1 MAEDRVSETP
11 NQTYHIPVL
20 LEETID
26 SLGIKPDG
34 IYVDGTAGGG
44 GHSSEIL
51 RRLTT
56 GMLISIDRDPD
67 AIAQVTD
74 RLGDSPN
81 IRIVHSRY
89 SEMAQVLDDLGIEA
103 VDGVLL
109 DIGVSSHQL
118 DCAERG
124 FSYHADAPLDM
135 RMASAGQTAADL
147 VAELPWQ
154 RLAEIFSRYGEE
166 KFSASIAKAICRER
180 EKAPIETTLQLADII
195 RDAVPAA
202 ARRDGH
208 PARRVFQALRIA
220 VNDELGEL
228 ERGLEAAFGRLRPD
242 GRLSV
247 ITFHSLEDRITKQT
261 MAEWCSGCTCPPQF
275 PVCVC
280 GKTPRAKLLTRKPVE
295 ASKEE
300 LERNLR
306 ARSAKLRTCVKIH
319 D

>member
-1 MAEDRVSETP
+1 MTENNNGTQEKC
-11 NQTYHIPVL
+11 YHIPVL

-26 SLGIKPDG
+26 SLAIKPDG
-34 IYVDGTAGGG
+34 IYLDGTAGGG

-51 RRLTT
+51 SRLTS
-56 GMLISIDRDPD
+56 GRLISIDRDPE
-67 AIAQVTD
+67 AIAQVTA
-74 RLGDSPN
+74 RLGSSPN
-81 IRIVHSRY
+81 ITIVHRRY
-89 SEMAQVLDDLGIEA
+89 SEMASVLDELGIDA
-103 VDGVLL
+103 VDGILL

-124 FSYHADAPLDM
+124 FSFHSDAPLDM
-135 RMASAGQTAADL
+135 RMASEGRTAADL
-147 VAELPWQ
+147 VAELSWQ

-166 KFSASIAKAICRER
+166 KFSAPIAKAICRER
-180 EKAPIETTLQLADII
+180 EKSPIETTIQLADII
-195 RDAVPAA
+195 REAVPAA

-228 ERGLEAAFGRLRPD
+228 ERGLEAAFSKLKPE

-247 ITFHSLEDRITKQT
+247 ITFHSLEDRLTKQT

-280 GKTPRAKLLTRKPVE
+280 GKTPRARLVNRKPIE
-295 ASKEE
+295 ASKKE
-300 LERNLR
+300 LELNPRS
-306 ARSAKLRTCVKIH
+306 RSAKLRTCVKLY
-319 D
+319 

>member
-1 MAEDRVSETP
+1 MAQDTANAP
-11 NQTYHIPVL
+11 GCYHIPVL

-26 SLGIKPDG
+26 SLGIKPDS

-56 GMLISIDRDPD
+56 GMLVSIDRDPD
-67 AIAQVTD
+67 AIAQVTG

-89 SEMAQVLDDLGIEA
+89 SDMAQVLDSLGIDR

-124 FSYHADAPLDM
+124 FSYHSDAPLDM
-135 RMASAGQTAADL
+135 RMASDGATAADL
-147 VAELPWQ
+147 VAALPWQ
-154 RLAEIFSRYGEE
+154 KLAEIFSRYGEE
-166 KFSASIAKAICRER
+166 KFSAQIAKAICRER

-208 PARRVFQALRIA
+208 PARKVFQALRIA

-228 ERGLEAAFGRLRPD
+228 ERGLEAAFEKLRPE

-247 ITFHSLEDRITKQT
+247 ITFHSLEDRITKQA
-261 MAEWCSGCTCPPQF
+261 MAAWCSGCTCPPQF

-280 GKTPRAKLLTRKPVE
+280 GKTPRARLLTKKPAE
-295 ASKEE
+295 ASREE
-300 LERNLR
+300 LERNTR
-306 ARSAKLRTCVKIH
+306 ARSAKLRTCIKLH